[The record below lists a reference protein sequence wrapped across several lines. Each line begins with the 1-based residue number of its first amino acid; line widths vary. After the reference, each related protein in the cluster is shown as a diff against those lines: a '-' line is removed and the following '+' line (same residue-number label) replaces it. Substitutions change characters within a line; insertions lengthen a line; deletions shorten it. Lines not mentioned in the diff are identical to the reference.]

1 MATLK
6 LRVHVLEHPGAHFFY
21 VFLFRDSSSQNKEFF
36 VVFVCFFD
44 GVVILN
50 RSYI

>member
-6 LRVHVLEHPGAHFFY
+6 LRVHVLGHPAAHFFMFFFF
-21 VFLFRDSSSQNKEFF
+21 VILQVRMESFF